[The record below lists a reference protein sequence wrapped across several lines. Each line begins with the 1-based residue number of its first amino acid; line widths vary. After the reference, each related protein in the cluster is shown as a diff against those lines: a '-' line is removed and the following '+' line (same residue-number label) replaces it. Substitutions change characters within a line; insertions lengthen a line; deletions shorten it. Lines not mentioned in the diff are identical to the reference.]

1 LIQISGTLPLKKI
14 KDFRSFRNFGSLYYF
29 TYGEYLL
36 MKKKRIIFVI
46 LLISF
51 LFFMMIAGCPMIHE
65 KDSNSLIKL
74 KRSQYPAF
82 CDDMDYT
89 GLEESIMQSLTYLNR
104 IPGEREFQFGADTYN
119 AAHIIRTL
127 KHFLSFI
134 QGKPTKKELKKF
146 ITSDYFVYR
155 SVGRDKKG
163 EVLFTGYYE
172 PVLQGSI
179 KKDSE
184 YRFPVYGPPN
194 DLAIVDLSLFSSKF
208 QGENIIGRVMGNT
221 FVPYYERK
229 EIEEDGV
236 LEDKAEPIA
245 WVKDRVALFFLH
257 IQGSGKIDL
266 NNGKIINVHYH
277 SKNGLPYRSVGQLL
291 IDKKKISVADMS
303 MQKIKEYLKNH
314 PEEMGEVLN
323 YNPSYIFFSKE
334 EDGPFGA
341 LNVKLTP
348 GRSLAIDKSLFPLSA
363 LSFIKT
369 EKPLVDE
376 DGNILSWTDFERF
389 VLTQD
394 TGGAIKGAGRA
405 DLFWGNGKYPEI
417 AAGYMKHTGNLYIL
431 ILKPDVP

>member
-1 LIQISGTLPLKKI
+1 
-14 KDFRSFRNFGSLYYF
+14 
-29 TYGEYLL
+29 
-36 MKKKRIIFVI
+36 MKKKHIIFTVF
-46 LLISF
+46 LISL
-51 LFFMMIAGCPMIHE
+51 LFFIMIAGCPKITE
-65 KDSNSLIKL
+65 KESKNLIKL
-74 KRSQYPAF
+74 KPSQYPEF
-82 CDDMDYT
+82 CDDMDYS
-89 GLEESIMQSLTYLNR
+89 GLEESIRQSLIYLNR
-104 IPGEREFQFGADTYN
+104 IPKDRVFQFGEDTFN
-119 AAHIIRTL
+119 AAHIIRSL
-127 KHFLSFI
+127 KHFLNFI
-134 QGKPTKKELKKF
+134 QEKPTKEGLKYF
-146 ITSDYFVYR
+146 IRSNYLVYK

-172 PVLQGSI
+172 PILQGSI

-208 QGENIIGRVMGNT
+208 QGETIIGRVMGNT

-266 NNGKIINVHYH
+266 NNGKIINIHYH
-277 SKNGLPYRSVGQLL
+277 SKNGRSYRSVGQFL
-291 IDKKKISVADMS
+291 IDKKKISVAEMS

-314 PEEMGEVLN
+314 PEETGEVLN
-323 YNPSYIFFSKE
+323 YNASYIFFSKE

-341 LNVKLTP
+341 LNVRLTP
-348 GRSLAIDKSLFPLSA
+348 GRSVAVDTSLFPLSPI
-363 LSFIKT
+363 SFIET
-369 EKPLVDE
+369 QKPLVDA
-376 DGNILSWTDFERF
+376 DGNILSWTDFKRF

-394 TGGAIKGAGRA
+394 TGGAIKGPGRA

-417 AAGYMKHTGNLYIL
+417 AAGHMKHTGQLYIL
-431 ILKPDVP
+431 ILKPDFP